1 MKRYLRVGVA
11 LSSFVAVLGMTVAPS
26 QAAAPKP
33 GTACK
38 TLGQKIVSSKLT
50 YTCTKSGSRL
60 IWSKGYKL
68 PLRVI
73 TKTLPAATS
82 GKTYRATIEVTG
94 GTGYHFCKLQKGSGL
109 PPGYSLNVK
118 TCVITGRGEIL
129 PAGTTRKVSP
139 PFVIL
144 VTDSATPKAA
154 TIRLTTSIITYSAP
168 PVITTYRVVCQVS
181 VPCKALVAK
190 ATGGTPPYTFRS
202 GSGFPPMGLS
212 VWTDVDGGYIT
223 GVARAVTPGALFQ
236 VCAVDLAGRSA
247 CKNAGVTVKPPPTF
261 LITVVKK
268 GDGGGMVIANS
279 GAIICGAV
287 CQGSYATGTS
297 FELWAVPDPGTLFMG
312 WSGDCIGSSNCILD
326 VDADKV
332 VTATFEINSTG
343 TYTGTAIWPNQ
354 NLPGHTGC
362 EGGTV
367 TTTFIIVEE
376 DGGVITG
383 RSGIPFSGKR
393 VGNTMTITADT
404 GQGTGL
410 RGPFEWHWDGTS
422 ITGSMPAF
430 CWDNVTG
437 ALVGDSTYT
446 FNLKLTK

>member
-1 MKRYLRVGVA
+1 MLI
-11 LSSFVAVLGMTVAPS
+11 VLGAMVAPS

-33 GTACK
+33 GIACK
-38 TLGQKIVSSKLT
+38 TLGQKIVSAKLT
-50 YTCTKSGSRL
+50 YTCTKSGTKL
-60 IWSKGYKL
+60 VWSKGYNL
-68 PLRVI
+68 PLRVL
-73 TKTLPAATS
+73 TKTLPAAFS
-82 GKTYRATIEVTG
+82 GKTYRAQIQVTG
-94 GTGYHFCKLQKGSGL
+94 GTGYHFCNLQKGSHL
-109 PPGYSLNVK
+109 PPGYALNSK
-118 TCVITGRGEIL
+118 TCLITGVGEVL
-129 PAGTTRKVSP
+129 PAGTTKRISP
-139 PFVIL
+139 PFSIM
-144 VTDSATPKAA
+144 VTDSASPKPAA
-154 TIRLTTSIITYSAP
+154 IRLTSSIITYPPP

-181 VPCKALVAK
+181 VACTALVAK
-190 ATGGTPPYTFRS
+190 ATGGTTPYTFRS

-212 VWTDVDGGYIT
+212 VWTDVGGGYLK
-223 GVARAVTPGALFQ
+223 GVARVVSPGTLFQ
-236 VCAVDLAGRSA
+236 VCVVDRAGRSA

-261 LITVVKK
+261 LIKVIKD

-287 CQGSYATGTS
+287 CQGPYATDTHM
-297 FELWAVPDPGTLFMG
+297 ELWAVPDNGTLFMG
-312 WSGDCIGSSNCILD
+312 WSGSCVGSSNCILD
-326 VDADKV
+326 VDSDKV
-332 VTATFEINSTG
+332 VTATFAINSTG
-343 TYTGTAIWPNQ
+343 AYTGTAIWPNQ

-362 EGGTV
+362 EAGTV

-446 FNLKLTK
+446 FDLKLTS